1 MQTRIQ
7 KWGNSLGLRIP
18 KSCATEAGVEA
29 GSVVD
34 VSVENGE
41 LVVKPSRP
49 LRYRLDE
56 LLDGV
61 SAGNVH
67 GEVETGDGQG
77 GEVW

>member
-34 VSVENGE
+34 VSVEDGE
-41 LVVKPSRP
+41 LVVKPAPRP
-49 LRYRLDE
+49 RYRLDA
-56 LLDGV
+56 LLDRV
-61 SAGNVH
+61 SAANVH
-67 GEVETGDGQG
+67 GEVETGSSVGR
-77 GEVW
+77 EVW